1 MDKQLTNCEFIAG
14 DYSIADMASYP
25 WVFKHP
31 YLQLQLDEFSNLTR
45 WNKTIEQRPA
55 VARAYE
61 IGANINTTPTVTEE
75 SKKILLGQNRSV
87 AAC

>member
-1 MDKQLTNCEFIAG
+1 LTNHEFIAG

-31 YLQLQLDEFSNLTR
+31 YLQLQLDEFPNLAR
-45 WNKTIEQRPA
+45 WYQTIEQRPA

-61 IGANINTTPTVTEE
+61 IGTSINTTSTITEE

-87 AAC
+87 AA